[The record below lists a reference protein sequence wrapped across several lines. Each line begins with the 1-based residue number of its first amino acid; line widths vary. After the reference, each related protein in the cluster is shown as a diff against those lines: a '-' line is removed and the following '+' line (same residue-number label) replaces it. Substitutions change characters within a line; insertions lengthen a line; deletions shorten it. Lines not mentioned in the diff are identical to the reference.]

1 MTQKTMIIE
10 QLGEEELL
18 RPSLVNTA
26 LAAND
31 RIKYYFTLL
40 QAARSHAENPTSEF
54 SNLKTEREAAG
65 EYNTLLDRV
74 VEGSEK
80 MGSGIF
86 KIPHADEIMS
96 SLRTCLEEMAEPILR
111 DDHEPPGQLLQRL
124 ERLTADLPSGEYGT
138 ITLEAIQAITAGKRT
153 EGDSIHILV
162 MDMHRGLNAMQ
173 AKLSRETINGART
186 YLLTAEDREMVE
198 AFMEGL
204 NRTSP
209 LKFDHP
215 GLGTTATRSG
225 KRLVIQNDIGMTD
238 AHVLVVTI
246 EGATVSI
253 IYTDIHMQRLQFF
266 QGMFEG
272 WHVRWHDTISKNADA
287 RFEQEVYHLSVGTYQ
302 ALDAGELKQFLDHLG
317 SRIVFMIDWNRA
329 RKRLRNFVRNSDA
342 IGILT
347 WAAQT
352 DIGHRAWLQL
362 GGESLIYGALES
374 VTGAAVR
381 PGEPLHQIIGRE
393 NAVNYLK
400 WVLDTTKNSL
410 VANHSLL
417 LVRDEIKAELQRYFR
432 SVNEELLSLIEE
444 HTYLAFDVATA
455 VRDSLLSIQR
465 SYDKACIERSAR
477 RAKQWETRADD
488 IVNKVRSLSTRM
500 EAPDIFSHL
509 ISVTDDVCDY
519 LEEACFYITL
529 IPNGWGPATPIHKN
543 LTNLAEIALLG
554 SQEFIKVIIAAQYI
568 YRGGGRM
575 EMKTFLESVD
585 RVISLEQVADEELR
599 ECHKTILRESA
610 DHRDLWL
617 YSEIARNIENSTNAQ
632 RKSSHLMRDIIMEK
646 IIR

>member
-40 QAARSHAENPTSEF
+40 QAARAHAENPAAEC
-54 SNLKTEREAAG
+54 SNLRGEREAAG
-65 EYNTLLDRV
+65 ENNALLDRV
-74 VEGSEK
+74 VEGSELI
-80 MGSGIF
+80 STGIY
-86 KIPHADEIMS
+86 KIPHAEEIMS
-96 SLRTCLEEMAEPILR
+96 SLRTCLEEMADPILR
-111 DDHEPPGQLLQRL
+111 NDHGHPEELLQRL
-124 ERLTADLPSGEYGT
+124 ETLTAGLPSGEYGT
-138 ITLEAIQAITAGKRT
+138 VPLEAIQAITAGKRT

-162 MDMHRGLNAMQ
+162 MDMHRALNAMQ
-173 AKLSRETINGART
+173 VKLSRETINGART

-204 NRTSP
+204 NRTAP

-253 IYTDIHMQRLQFF
+253 TYTDIHMPRLQFF
-266 QGMFEG
+266 QGLFEG
-272 WHVRWHDTISKNADA
+272 WHVRWHDTVSKTADS

-302 ALDAGELKQFLDHLG
+302 AQDADELKRFLDHLG

-342 IGILT
+342 IGILS
-347 WAAQT
+347 WAAHNN
-352 DIGHRAWLQL
+352 IGHRAWLQL

-465 SYDKACIERSAR
+465 SCDKACIERSAR

-488 IVNKVRSLSTRM
+488 IVNTVRSLSMRM

-529 IPNGWGPATPIHKN
+529 IPNGGPATPIHKN
-543 LTNLAEIALLG
+543 LTNLAEIALRG

-585 RVISLEQVADEELR
+585 RIISLEQVADEELR

-617 YSEIARNIENSTNAQ
+617 YSEIAQNIENSTNAQ